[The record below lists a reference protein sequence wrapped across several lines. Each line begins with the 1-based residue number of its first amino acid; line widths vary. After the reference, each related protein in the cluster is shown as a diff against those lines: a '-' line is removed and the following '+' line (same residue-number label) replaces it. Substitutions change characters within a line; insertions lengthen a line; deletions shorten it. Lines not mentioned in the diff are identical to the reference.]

1 MSKIFPTG
9 GIDGTNKYT
18 LETAIAMIP
27 ASLRNVGIKCS
38 FINEAGELET
48 WEYKQG
54 GYSSLNNWGK
64 VGITTDDL
72 QKQSSSANTYYPFG
86 SQSKFYINS
95 SNNVGMTAEI
105 AKQTFFGI
113 YISKGEKAKLHIDT
127 INKTASNLNVIIANE
142 DGDKI
147 LQTGNIS
154 LSDELQ
160 ILRLT
165 ELNNSGYAGYIA
177 IVTNGFTSNTFASS
191 FSTGLFELSENIFI
205 EQNIFSDIV
214 KGSKSFDLYRGYIP
228 FNVFSDI
235 DLENITSYCE
245 NYGGS
250 TSSFSVI
257 EENGLKAISVSYKTN
272 IGYAFSLNLNK
283 IITAETGIDYYTTV
297 VVKAKTACNLSYVP
311 LSSVSGTK
319 TNLLLSAG
327 EERRITVQQK
337 GNTGILFLL
346 NPRTSEEGSE
356 TIRIYPPIVEKQVKS
371 ENNRVLGAKTIM
383 DALISTYGDF
393 SQKKSVLSEN
403 LNSVPD
409 FNLISTQDTRFGE
422 AGFAAINGS
431 SSFEFVT
438 KDGFTWIRATKE
450 ISSSYLGIITGF
462 PLLEAVAEN
471 QPVRVAIIFY
481 CESQVSISIDSLEGK
496 RNYRELSRGYNI
508 LDFDATP
515 ILNDERN
522 KFVNMTVIAQDTK
535 FPVGESLMF
544 LPLYIYYGSSPS
556 YHLLYHSVFNRYE
569 GNKLYNK
576 KFVFAGDSI
585 TVQQQWVKYLEKVFP
600 PLLYGKEI
608 SASNIGESGNSPTA
622 VGGSTL
628 MPIVTNGTGTASG
641 QSLFERS
648 KCFKNYNP
656 DIIIIYIGANDMGLI
671 APYDSYDEVEKALL
685 KYKEDNPDYN
695 PSSNKW
701 WLWEGS
707 IPLGNVEDPA
717 YTDNEITIDI
727 KDASYGAALFKYN
740 SDSTSIDWRV
750 PKELTFASAYK
761 GMLDRLTSEMHG
773 VKIFL
778 CTNTPFYAQGYDTIP
793 DQRYDAQ
800 KAMAQ
805 KVREIAEYYSLP
817 VIDNWKNAGITR
829 FNYRKTGEERPFLAD
844 GIHPS
849 ELGGEMIGF
858 NIANALGL

>member
-1 MSKIFPTG
+1 M
-9 GIDGTNKYT
+9 
-18 LETAIAMIP
+18 
-27 ASLRNVGIKCS
+27 
-38 FINEAGELET
+38 
-48 WEYKQG
+48 
-54 GYSSLNNWGK
+54 
-64 VGITTDDL
+64 DDL
-72 QKQSSSANTYYPFG
+72 QKQSSSANPYYPFDLHTT
-86 SQSKFYINS
+86 FYINPN
-95 SNNVGMTAEI
+95 NNVGMTAEI
-105 AKQTFFGI
+105 AKRTFFGI
-113 YISKGEKAKLHIDT
+113 YISKGAKTKLHIDT
-127 INKTASNLNVIIANE
+127 VNKTTSALTVIIADENNTQ
-142 DGDKI
+142 I
-147 LQTGNIS
+147 LQAQNVP
-154 LSDELQ
+154 LSDNLQ

-165 ELNNSGYAGYIA
+165 EFNNSGYAGYIA
-177 IVTNGFTSNTFASS
+177 IVTNGFTSGTFTSG
-191 FSTGLFELSENIFI
+191 FSDGRFELSENIFI
-205 EQNIFSDIV
+205 EQDIFKEIINES
-214 KGSKSFDLYRGYIP
+214 KGFDLYRGYIP
-228 FNVFSDI
+228 FNIFEDTE
-235 DLENITSYCE
+235 LEKIADYCE
-245 NYGGS
+245 NYGGG
-250 TSSFSVI
+250 TSAFSVV

-272 IGYAFSLNLNK
+272 IAYAFSLNLNK

-297 VVKAKTACNLSYVP
+297 VVKAETACNLSYVP
-311 LSSVSGTK
+311 LSSVYGTK

-409 FNLISTQDTRFGE
+409 FNLISTQGTRFGE

-740 SDSTSIDWRV
+740 SDSTSIDWRI

>member
-1 MSKIFPTG
+1 
-9 GIDGTNKYT
+9 
-18 LETAIAMIP
+18 
-27 ASLRNVGIKCS
+27 
-38 FINEAGELET
+38 
-48 WEYKQG
+48 
-54 GYSSLNNWGK
+54 
-64 VGITTDDL
+64 
-72 QKQSSSANTYYPFG
+72 
-86 SQSKFYINS
+86 
-95 SNNVGMTAEI
+95 MTAEI

>member
-1 MSKIFPTG
+1 M
-9 GIDGTNKYT
+9 
-18 LETAIAMIP
+18 
-27 ASLRNVGIKCS
+27 
-38 FINEAGELET
+38 
-48 WEYKQG
+48 
-54 GYSSLNNWGK
+54 
-64 VGITTDDL
+64 DDL
-72 QKQSSSANTYYPFG
+72 QKQSSSANPYYPFG
-86 SQSKFYINS
+86 SQSIFYINPG
-95 SNNVGMTAEI
+95 NNVGMTAEI
-105 AKQTFFGI
+105 AKRTFFGI
-113 YISKGEKAKLHIDT
+113 YISKGAKTKLHIDT
-127 INKTASNLNVIIANE
+127 VSKTTSALTVIIADENNTQ
-142 DGDKI
+142 I
-147 LQTGNIS
+147 LQARNVP
-154 LSDELQ
+154 LSDNLQ

-177 IVTNGFTSNTFASS
+177 IVTNGFTSGTFTSG
-191 FSTGLFELSENIFI
+191 FSNGRFELSENIFI
-205 EQNIFSDIV
+205 EQDIFKEIINE
-214 KGSKSFDLYRGYIP
+214 SKAFDLYRGYIP
-228 FNVFSDI
+228 FNLFTDI

-257 EENGLKAISVSYKTN
+257 EENGLKVISVSYKTN

-297 VVKAKTACNLSYVP
+297 VVKAETACNLSYVP

-356 TIRIYPPIVEKQVKS
+356 TIKIYPPIVEKQCKS
-371 ENNRVLGAKTIM
+371 ENNRVLSAKSIM
-383 DALISTYGDF
+383 DALIATYGDF

-409 FNLISTQDTRFGE
+409 FNLISTQSTRFGGE
-422 AGFAAINGS
+422 GFVAINGS

-450 ISSSYLGIITGF
+450 ISSSYLGVITGF
-462 PLLEAVAEN
+462 PLLETIAEN
-471 QPVRVAIIFY
+471 QPVRVAIVFY
-481 CESQVSISIDSLEGK
+481 SESQVSVSIDSLEGK

-522 KFVNMTVIAQDTK
+522 EFVNMTVIAQDTQ

-608 SASNIGESGNSPTA
+608 SASNVGGSGNSPTA
-622 VGGSTL
+622 VGGSSL
-628 MPIVTNGTGTASG
+628 MPIVTNGTGTSSG

-707 IPLGNVEDPA
+707 IPLGNVEEPA

-740 SDSTSIDWRV
+740 SDGTSIDWRV

-778 CTNTPFYAQGYDTIP
+778 CTNVPFFAQGFDTIP

-817 VIDNWKNAGITR
+817 LIDNWKNAGITR
-829 FNYRKTGEERPFLAD
+829 FNYRKTGEESPYLGD
-844 GIHPS
+844 GIHPT

-858 NIANALGL
+858 NIANAIGL